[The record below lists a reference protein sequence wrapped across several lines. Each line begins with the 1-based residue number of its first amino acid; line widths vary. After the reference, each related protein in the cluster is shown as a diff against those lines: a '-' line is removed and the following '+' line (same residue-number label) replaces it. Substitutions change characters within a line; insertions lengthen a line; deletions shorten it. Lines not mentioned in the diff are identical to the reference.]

1 MTSRRFSTARA
12 LRQKA
17 GLAEEKVWALL
28 RGGRIDDHKFRRQH
42 PIGPYIVDFACDG
55 LRLVIEIDGGVHERD
70 DVVLNDHLRQVE
82 LERLGWTVVR
92 FKNEDA
98 IAQPERITQAVRVH
112 ARLIEEHLERSSG
125 GLWIEKSELGVWKAM
140 LKWALDGS
148 VHPASHVPK

>member
-112 ARLIEEHLERSSG
+112 ARLI
-125 GLWIEKSELGVWKAM
+125 
-140 LKWALDGS
+140 DG
-148 VHPASHVPK
+148 